1 MTLPLQ
7 KGKLSWRIYTRY
19 VFALFKAHLAVQS
32 LTGKRSKRFLR
43 AQPDINKPL
52 TEITMPGL
60 IGKKIGMT
68 RVIQDDGQVIPV
80 TVISVPDATVT
91 HVKTADKDGYDAV
104 VLGVEPL
111 KKPTKTKKYASVKEF
126 QFDEAPEANSTM
138 SVSILTDNE
147 VESVSVTAYTK
158 GRGFSGGIKRHNFH
172 GSPASHGH
180 ASKAKKGG
188 RRTGS
193 VGACA
198 KPGRIKKGKKMPGR
212 YGNDKQTRHNVPVI
226 KVDADNK
233 LLAIKGAVPGPKGN
247 TVIIKF

>member
-1 MTLPLQ
+1 
-7 KGKLSWRIYTRY
+7 
-19 VFALFKAHLAVQS
+19 
-32 LTGKRSKRFLR
+32 
-43 AQPDINKPL
+43 
-52 TEITMPGL
+52 MPGL
-60 IGKKIGMT
+60 IGKKVGMT
-68 RVIQDDGQVIPV
+68 RVIQEDGQVIPV

-91 HVKTADKDGYDAV
+91 QVKTVDKDGYEAV

-111 KKPTKTKKYASVKEF
+111 KKPTKTKKFRTQKEF
-126 QFDEAPEANSTM
+126 RFSELPEMNATL
-138 SVSILTDNE
+138 SVALLTEGE
-147 VESVSVTAYTK
+147 VAKVTVTAVTK

-212 YGNDKQTRHNVPVI
+212 YGNDQQTRHNVPVI
-226 KVDADNK
+226 KVDLENK
-233 LLAIKGAVPGPKGN
+233 LVAIKGAVPGPRGGA
-247 TVIIKF
+247 VLIKY